1 MLPPLWQKKLVDMGV
16 QPLRDKDIEWADY
29 VFISAMRIHKE
40 SVDRVVTRCR
50 KLGARIVAGGPLFT
64 AG

>member
-1 MLPPLWQKKLVDMGV
+1 MGV